1 LTPAWLILAYW
12 ASEVTGTP
20 FYLSLTIPK
29 EVREQGI
36 ERMATVCEQHPWIKA
51 WVALGAACSLG
62 LLVHAIE
69 AHVDVL
75 KQYGGWR
82 LILAAAVFMAPV
94 VALVQWQLFKDFA
107 ELDDVL

>member
-1 LTPAWLILAYW
+1 
-12 ASEVTGTP
+12 
-20 FYLSLTIPK
+20 
-29 EVREQGI
+29 
-36 ERMATVCEQHPWIKA
+36 
-51 WVALGAACSLG
+51 
-62 LLVHAIE
+62 LVHAIE